1 VTKIA
6 ILNDWQGVALSSA
19 DWTTLPADAEI
30 TVFSD
35 ALPEDEAARAAAI
48 AGFEVI
54 CLMRERTAFP
64 RSLLERLPNLRLLNT
79 TAMGNR
85 TIDMAAAR
93 ELGITVCGTR
103 GAGNGT
109 AELTWGLIIGLARK
123 IYAERE
129 AMQLGRWQTT
139 LGDDLIGHTLGILGL
154 GNIGARV
161 AKVAQAFGMDVIA
174 WSQNLTPE
182 RAQEAGA
189 RYVTKEQLFAEADYL
204 TLHLV
209 LSDRT
214 RGIVG
219 ASDLARMKPT
229 AYLVNTSRGPLI
241 DETSLLDTLRNRR
254 IAGAGLDTYEIEPL
268 PKDHPLLSLDN
279 VLLTPHLGFVTKDA
293 YARFYGDTVENV
305 AAFLKGEPIR
315 VINAG

>member
-1 VTKIA
+1 MTRIA
-6 ILNDWQGVALSSA
+6 ILNDWQNVALSSA
-19 DWTTLPADAEI
+19 DWSVLPTDAEI
-30 TVFSD
+30 TVFNE
-35 ALPEDEAARAAAI
+35 ALPEGEAARAKAI
-48 AGFEVI
+48 EDFEVI

-64 RSLLERLPNLRLLNT
+64 RSLLERLPNLKLLNT

-109 AELTWGLIIGLARK
+109 AELTWGLMIGLARK
-123 IYAERE
+123 IYVERE
-129 AMQLGRWQTT
+129 AMKTGHWQTT
-139 LGDDLIGHTLGILGL
+139 LGDDLIGHTLGVLGL

-161 AKVAQAFGMDVIA
+161 AKVAKAFDMDVIA

-182 RAQEAGA
+182 RAQESGV

-204 TLHLV
+204 SLHLV

-219 ASDLARMKPT
+219 AEDLARMKPT
-229 AYLVNTSRGPLI
+229 AYVINTSRGPLI
-241 DETSLLDTLRNRR
+241 DEAALLDTLRNHR
-254 IAGAGLDTYEIEPL
+254 IAGAALDTYEIEPL
-268 PKDHPLLSLDN
+268 PADHPLLGLDN

-293 YARFYGDTVENV
+293 YTRFYGDTVENV
-305 AAFLKGEPIR
+305 AAFLKDDPIR
-315 VINAG
+315 VLNAG

>member
-1 VTKIA
+1 MTRIA
-6 ILNDWQGVALSSA
+6 ILNDWQNVALSSA
-19 DWTTLPADAEI
+19 DWSVLPTDAEI
-30 TVFSD
+30 TVFNE
-35 ALPEDEAARAAAI
+35 ALPEGEAARAKAI
-48 AGFEVI
+48 EDFEVI

-64 RSLLERLPNLRLLNT
+64 RSLLERLPNLKLLNT

-109 AELTWGLIIGLARK
+109 AELTWGLMIGLARK
-123 IYAERE
+123 IYVERE
-129 AMQLGRWQTT
+129 AMKTGHWQTT
-139 LGDDLIGHTLGILGL
+139 LGDDLIGHTLGVLGL

-161 AKVAQAFGMDVIA
+161 AKVAKAFDMDVIA

-182 RAQEAGA
+182 RAQESGV

-204 TLHLV
+204 SLHLV

-219 ASDLARMKPT
+219 AEDLVRMKPT
-229 AYLVNTSRGPLI
+229 AYVINTSRGPLI
-241 DETSLLDTLRNRR
+241 DEAALLDTLRNHR
-254 IAGAGLDTYEIEPL
+254 IAGAALDTYEIEPL
-268 PKDHPLLSLDN
+268 PADHPLLGLDN

-293 YARFYGDTVENV
+293 YTRFYGDTVENV
-305 AAFLKGEPIR
+305 AAFLKDDPIR
-315 VINAG
+315 VLNAG

>member
-1 VTKIA
+1 MTKIA
-6 ILNDWQGVALSSA
+6 ILNDWQNVALSSA
-19 DWTTLPADAEI
+19 DWTVLPADAQI
-30 TVFSD
+30 TVFNE
-35 ALPEDEAARAAAI
+35 ALPEDEPARAKAI
-48 AGFEVI
+48 EDFEVV

-64 RSLLERLPNLRLLNT
+64 RSLLERLPNLKLLNT

-109 AELTWGLIIGLARK
+109 AELTWGLMIGLARK
-123 IYAERE
+123 IYVERE
-129 AMQLGRWQTT
+129 AMKTGRWQTT
-139 LGDDLIGHTLGILGL
+139 LGDDLIGHTLGLLGL

-161 AKVAQAFGMDVIA
+161 AKVAKAFDMDVIA

-204 TLHLV
+204 SLHLV

-214 RGIVG
+214 RGIVS
-219 ASDLARMKPT
+219 AEDLARMKPT
-229 AYLVNTSRGPLI
+229 AYVINTSRGPLI
-241 DETSLLDTLRNRR
+241 DEAALLDTLRNRR

-268 PKDHPLLSLDN
+268 PADHPLLGLDN
-279 VLLTPHLGFVTKDA
+279 VLLTPHLGFVTRDA
-293 YARFYGDTVENV
+293 YSRFYGDTVENV
-305 AAFLKGEPIR
+305 AAFLNGEPIR
-315 VINAG
+315 VLNRD

>member
-1 VTKIA
+1 MTRIA
-6 ILNDWQGVALSSA
+6 ILNDWQNVALSSV
-19 DWTTLPADAEI
+19 DWTVLPADADI
-30 TVFSD
+30 TVFNE
-35 ALPEDEAARAAAI
+35 ALPEDEAARAKAI
-48 AGFEVI
+48 EDFEII

-64 RSLLERLPNLRLLNT
+64 RSLLERLPNLKLLNT

-109 AELTWGLIIGLARK
+109 AELTWGLIVGLARK
-123 IYAERE
+123 IYVERE
-129 AMQLGRWQTT
+129 AMKTGRWQTT

-161 AKVAQAFGMDVIA
+161 AKVAKAFDMDVIA

-204 TLHLV
+204 SLHLV

-219 ASDLARMKPT
+219 AADLARMKPT
-229 AYLVNTSRGPLI
+229 AYVI
-241 DETSLLDTLRNRR
+241 DEAALQDTLRNHR
-254 IAGAGLDTYEIEPL
+254 IAGAALDTYEIEPL
-268 PKDHPLLSLDN
+268 PADHPLLSLDN

-293 YARFYGDTVENV
+293 YTRFYGDTVENV
-305 AAFLKGEPIR
+305 AAFLKGEPMR
-315 VINAG
+315 VLNAG

>member
-1 VTKIA
+1 MTRIA
-6 ILNDWQGVALSSA
+6 ILNDWQNVARSSA
-19 DWTTLPADAEI
+19 DWTVLPADAEI
-30 TVFSD
+30 TVFNE
-35 ALPEDEAARAAAI
+35 ALPEDESARAKAI
-48 AGFEVI
+48 EDFEII

-64 RSLLERLPNLRLLNT
+64 RSLLERLPNLKLLNT

-103 GAGNGT
+103 GAGSGT

-123 IYAERE
+123 IYVERE
-129 AMQLGRWQTT
+129 TLKAGRWQTT

-161 AKVAQAFGMDVIA
+161 AKVAKAFDMDVIA

-204 TLHLV
+204 SLHLV

-219 ASDLARMKPT
+219 AEDLARMKPT
-229 AYLVNTSRGPLI
+229 AYVINTSRGPLI
-241 DETSLLDTLRNRR
+241 DEAALLDTLRNRR

-268 PKDHPLLSLDN
+268 PADHPLLSLDN

-293 YARFYGDTVENV
+293 YTRFYGDTVENV
-305 AAFLKGEPIR
+305 AAFLKGEPLR
-315 VINAG
+315 VLNAG

>member
-1 VTKIA
+1 MTRIA
-6 ILNDWQGVALSSA
+6 ILNDWQNVALSSA
-19 DWTTLPADAEI
+19 DWTALPSDAQI
-30 TVFSD
+30 TVFNE
-35 ALPEDEAARAAAI
+35 ALPEDESARAKAI
-48 AGFEVI
+48 EDFEVI

-64 RSLLERLPNLRLLNT
+64 RTLLERLPNLKLLNT

-109 AELTWGLIIGLARK
+109 AELTWGLVIGLARK
-123 IYAERE
+123 IYVERE
-129 AMQLGRWQTT
+129 AMKDGRWQTT
-139 LGDDLIGHTLGILGL
+139 LGDDLIGHTFGILGL

-174 WSQNLTPE
+174 WSQNLTQE
-182 RAQEAGA
+182 RASEAGA

-204 TLHLV
+204 SLHLV

-219 ASDLARMKPT
+219 AEDLARMKPIG
-229 AYLVNTSRGPLI
+229 YLVNTSRGPLI
-241 DETSLLDTLRNRR
+241 DEAALLDTLRNRR
-254 IAGAGLDTYEIEPL
+254 IAGAALDTYDIEPM
-268 PKDHPLLSLDN
+268 PADHPLLALDN
-279 VLLTPHLGFVTKDA
+279 VLVTPHLGFVTKDA

-305 AAFLKGEPIR
+305 AAFLRGEPLR
-315 VINAG
+315 VLNAG

>member
-1 VTKIA
+1 MTRIA
-6 ILNDWQGVALSSA
+6 ILNDWQNVALSSA
-19 DWTTLPADAEI
+19 DWTLLPAAAEI
-30 TVFSD
+30 TVFQE
-35 ALPEDEAARAAAI
+35 ALPEDEAARAKAI
-48 AGFEVI
+48 EDFEVV

-64 RSLLERLPNLRLLNT
+64 RSMLERLPNLKLLNT

-123 IYAERE
+123 IYVERE
-129 AMQLGRWQTT
+129 AMKAGRWQTT

-182 RAQEAGA
+182 RAQETGA
-189 RYVTKEQLFAEADYL
+189 RYVTKEQLFAESDYL
-204 TLHLV
+204 SLHLV
-209 LSDRT
+209 LGDRT

-219 ASDLARMKPT
+219 AEDLARMKPT
-229 AYLVNTSRGPLI
+229 AYLINTSRGPLI
-241 DETSLLDTLRNRR
+241 DQAALLDTLRNRR
-254 IAGAGLDTYEIEPL
+254 IAGAGLDTYDIEPMA
-268 PKDHPLLSLDN
+268 KDHPLLALDN

-293 YARFYGDTVENV
+293 YERFYGDTVENV

-315 VINAG
+315 VLNAG